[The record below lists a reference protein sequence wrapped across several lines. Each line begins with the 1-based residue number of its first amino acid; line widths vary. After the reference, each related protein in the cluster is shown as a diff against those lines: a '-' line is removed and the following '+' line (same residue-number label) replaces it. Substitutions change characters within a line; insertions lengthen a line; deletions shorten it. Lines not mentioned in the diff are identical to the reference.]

1 MMMMMMIMMMFTCP
15 DSKMNTKVT
24 KLLDICLQACIDF
37 GVRKFN
43 VNTEVRSAY
52 MNALQTPKK
61 DLIDVMSFARESMQ
75 AVVAKKM
82 HIFGSARKAY

>member
-1 MMMMMMIMMMFTCP
+1 MMMMMFTCP
-15 DSKMNTKVT
+15 DSKMNTKVI

-37 GVRKFN
+37 GVMKFN
-43 VNTEVRSAY
+43 VNTEFPSVY

-75 AVVAKKM
+75 AVVAEKM
-82 HIFGSARKAY
+82 HIFGSAGKAY